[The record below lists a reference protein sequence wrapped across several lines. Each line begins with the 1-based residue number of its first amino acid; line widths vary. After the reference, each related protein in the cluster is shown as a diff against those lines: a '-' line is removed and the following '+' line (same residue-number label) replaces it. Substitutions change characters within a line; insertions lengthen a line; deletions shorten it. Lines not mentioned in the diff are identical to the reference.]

1 MLARND
7 YRFEKD
13 SEEKEFNK
21 NYEKDSFIAT
31 VVDYFYGLYNRSAE
45 FYNTFGYNLIDFFIK
60 KSIKNLSG
68 DVNAAVQ
75 NLLQLMMEHLFP
87 FHD

>member
-1 MLARND
+1 MLTQND
-7 YRFEKD
+7 HQFKLEN
-13 SEEKEFNK
+13 EEKEFNHQ
-21 NYEKDSFIAT
+21 YEEDSFIAK

-60 KSIKNLSG
+60 KSIKNLSD

-75 NLLQLMMEHLFP
+75 SLLQLMMEHLFP
-87 FHD
+87 VHE